1 MGLLLHPG
9 MIDLEKPT
17 LARAVDHI
25 AYVADL
31 VGIEHVG
38 LGTDL
43 GEGFIMDSPGNLAG
57 ESLLPA
63 GMLMTTIEGC
73 AEINELPNLCAEMEH
88 RGFNSEEIALVMG
101 GNFMRVMQQ
110 VLVR

>member
-1 MGLLLHPG
+1 
-9 MIDLEKPT
+9 
-17 LARAVDHI
+17 
-25 AYVADL
+25 
-31 VGIEHVG
+31 
-38 LGTDL
+38 
-43 GEGFIMDSPGNLAG
+43 MDSPGNLAG

-63 GMLMTTIEGC
+63 GMLLTTIEGC
-73 AEINELPNLCAEMEH
+73 AAINDLPNLCSEMEH